1 MQDYQIHL
9 EGLRKKA
16 SEAALIS
23 NLATRP
29 EKQELFANLS
39 MHLQTLA
46 YEIERAM
53 LLAQATRTL
62 RRRHLPA

>member
-1 MQDYQIHL
+1 MQDYRIHL
-9 EGLRKKA
+9 EDLRKRA

-29 EKQELFANLS
+29 EKQELFANFS

-53 LLAQATRTL
+53 VAAASDENVT
-62 RRRHLPA
+62 